1 MYVVEVRIDGGPKER
16 EGRGGVSAALSTPL
30 AFRPPPP
37 FPCTVCAVAEG
48 WRRRSASLFFSQIG
62 GGDNSMRKFA
72 DKEERQK
79 GGGDMGEKGMSRRLS
94 SFSLLSSS
102 FAGKTLVNH

>member
-1 MYVVEVRIDGGPKER
+1 
-16 EGRGGVSAALSTPL
+16 
-30 AFRPPPP
+30 
-37 FPCTVCAVAEG
+37 
-48 WRRRSASLFFSQIG
+48 
-62 GGDNSMRKFA
+62 MRKFA

>member
-16 EGRGGVSAALSTPL
+16 EARGGVSAALSTPL
-30 AFRPPPP
+30 AFRPPLPP

-48 WRRRSASLFFSQIG
+48 RRRRSASLFFSQIG

-79 GGGDMGEKGMSRRLS
+79 GGGELWEKR
-94 SFSLLSSS
+94 
-102 FAGKTLVNH
+102 A